1 MRLLIVGNG
10 VVVVVVVGGGGGGG
24 GGGVGSGRD
33 RKVILGITWG
43 IWVWLVRLRGAASHF
58 SPFFFL
64 FGKKMDERMKCE
76 SFALY

>member
-10 VVVVVVVGGGGGGG
+10 VVVVVVGGG

-58 SPFFFL
+58 SPFFF
-64 FGKKMDERMKCE
+64 
-76 SFALY
+76 SFWKENG